1 VGCIAVFGQENRRV
15 RDTPPPSAVIFAVIG
30 AILLVAALMLG
41 ILGSFA
47 FIAVASVGIFFIAA
61 ALIARAVP
69 SPDSQ
74 TAGVLGLV
82 ALGLIVFGLT
92 ATPFFYAGWG
102 LLAGA
107 AVLAVISA
115 VRAKRRGA
123 SSPD

>member
-1 VGCIAVFGQENRRV
+1 V
-15 RDTPPPSAVIFAVIG
+15 RDTPSPSAVIFAVIG
-30 AILLVAALMLG
+30 ALLLVAALVLG

-47 FIAVASVGIFFIAA
+47 FIALASVGMFFIAA

-69 SPDSQ
+69 SPGAR
-74 TAGVLGLV
+74 TPAVLGLV

-107 AVLAVISA
+107 AVFAVISA
-115 VRAKRRGA
+115 VRAKKRAA